1 MIAKKTQIVAIFV
14 FACLAAGPLGA
25 LPHEYPRVANFY
37 TTDPHIEDCP
47 RISKYDLIVM
57 PAGMNDIR
65 PEIITTVRAL
75 NPDVIILAYFP
86 VALIWPITE
95 FESQTNQVYLDMV
108 EENDWWL
115 YDDKGNR
122 VGNPDYWWI
131 LNVTTKCPRDQQG
144 RTHAEWLASYIADE
158 IMGTGVWD
166 GMWLDGCWEDPIW
179 LNSARF
185 LIQDWPAIVD
195 SDNNGVGDDPESL
208 RVWWR
213 PALTQ
218 FMTSLRSQVGD
229 DAILLGNDIHYY
241 HEFLN
246 GSIRENFP
254 RLHGDWFVN
263 MFSDYGYVTA
273 CNSFR
278 SYPVNGTM
286 LTCFSKYPEH
296 TVYEPYR
303 CPSYLKFLR
312 FTLTSSLLGD
322 GYLALENAS
331 GRCLWWED
339 LYDIDIGNPVGPA
352 YLDSIRS
359 RPNGEMCPIWRR
371 DFEKGI
377 VYCNP
382 FIQYIYTDYNKW
394 IFPEDGLIRIT
405 ESDAPLELAAVRDS
419 IPRLLEEDVRR
430 TRLSYAVANPSEY
443 SAPAYVWT
451 VTRLGGT
458 VVHTAPVQEF
468 LIGKSRTDTVK
479 VLAGFPA
486 TLELDTYT
494 VEGMVAGPDMQVI
507 STDTVYIEI
516 VEDGTTT
523 DVSEEGSF
531 LVYPQ
536 PVNFSSGGIIRME
549 VSGKY
554 TSADEDC
561 HIRMYDVRGRLVRS
575 LYEGVYGEGL
585 KLEFRLTSIGG
596 EEIAPGLYVI
606 VLELGDLAQTQKIV
620 LLK

>member
-1 MIAKKTQIVAIFV
+1 MFAKRTSIIAIFV
-14 FACLAAGPLGA
+14 LACLAAGPLGA

-37 TTDPHIEDCP
+37 TTDPRIEDCP
-47 RISKYDLIVM
+47 RISRYDLIVM
-57 PAGMNDIR
+57 PAAMNDIK
-65 PEIITTVRAL
+65 PEIITTVREL

-86 VALIWPITE
+86 VALIGPITE
-95 FESQTNQVYLDMV
+95 SESRTNQVYLDMV

-131 LNVTTKCPRDQQG
+131 LNVTTKCPRDPYG

-158 IMGTGVWD
+158 IMATGVWD

-179 LNSARF
+179 LNSSRL
-185 LIQDWPAIVD
+185 LIQDWPAMVD
-195 SDNNGVGDDPESL
+195 SDNDGIGDDPESL
-208 RVWWR
+208 MVWWR
-213 PALTQ
+213 TALTQ

-241 HEFLN
+241 HDVLN
-246 GSIRENFP
+246 GAIREKFP
-254 RLHGDWFVN
+254 RMHGDWFAN

-278 SYPVNGTM
+278 SYPLNGTM
-286 LTCFSKYPEH
+286 MSCFSKYPEH
-296 TVYEPYR
+296 TAHEPYR

-352 YLDSIRS
+352 YLDSICS
-359 RPNGEMCPIWRR
+359 RTNGEMYPIWRR
-371 DFEKGI
+371 DFQKGI

-382 FIQYIYTDYNKW
+382 FIQYIYTEDNKW

-405 ESDAPLELAAVRDS
+405 ESDVPLELSAVRDS
-419 IPRLLEEDVRR
+419 VPRLLEEDVGR
-430 TRLSYAVANPSEY
+430 TRLSFAVANPSAH

-451 VTRLGGT
+451 VTKLGDT
-458 VVHTAPVQEF
+458 VVHSEAVREF
-468 LIGKSRTDTVK
+468 LIGKSRTDTVT
-479 VLAGFPA
+479 VVAGFPA
-486 TLELDTYT
+486 ILEPDTYT
-494 VEGMVAGPDMQVI
+494 IEGMVAGPDLQVI
-507 STDTVYIEI
+507 STDTVNIEI
-516 VEDGTTT
+516 FEDGTTT

-536 PVNFSSGGIIRME
+536 PVNSSSGGILRME
-549 VSGKY
+549 VRGIY
-554 TSADEDC
+554 ASADEIC

-585 KLEFRLTSIGG
+585 KLEFRLTSTGG

-606 VLELGDLAQTQKIV
+606 VLELGDLAQTKKIV